1 MLSQSPK
8 HQKNLTKVHLEQAWA
23 RHSAEAFSLARR
35 GAGGPGVAEAGVAGL
50 GRSPLAS
57 LSPYR
62 DGLRVSN
69 TDSYSSEHGQA

>member
-35 GAGGPGVAEAGVAGL
+35 GAGGPGVAEAGAAGL
-50 GRSPLAS
+50 GSSPLAS
-57 LSPYR
+57 LSLYR
-62 DGLRVSN
+62 DGLRN
-69 TDSYSSEHGQA
+69 TDSYSSEHDQA